1 MAARDA
7 LLGEQREWQDG
18 RDPGRKESITERQ
31 APQLV
36 ENSFSVPLDSKRQ
49 NIEPYLLLVPEKS
62 HPHRH
67 LGSQIVC
74 SLRPTLRHIEVNEVA
89 KTHKQRPEIYDWPRQ
104 D

>member
-1 MAARDA
+1 MAAGDA
-7 LLGEQREWQDG
+7 LLGEQRGWPGG
-18 RDPGRKESITERQ
+18 RDPGRKESITEGQ

-49 NIEPYLLLVPEKS
+49 NLEPHLLPVPEKS

-67 LGSQIVC
+67 LGSQVAC
-74 SLRPTLRHIEVNEVA
+74 SRRPPLRHSEVNEVA
-89 KTHKQRPEIYDWPRQ
+89 KTDKQRPEIYDWPCQ